1 MALFPTPE
9 PSLHPRELSYAIGRS
24 CGGIMVKA
32 LGARPILRLL
42 CRLISRKPQRKSGPV
57 LVSKT
62 LRKVQ
67 KTPVGEGDQT
77 GATDGFSNNI
87 PGR

>member
-1 MALFPTPE
+1 
-9 PSLHPRELSYAIGRS
+9 
-24 CGGIMVKA
+24 MVKI
-32 LGARPILRLL
+32 LGDPPIVRLL
-42 CRLISRKPQRKSGPV
+42 CRLISRKPQRTSGPV

-77 GATDGFSNNI
+77 GATDGFNNNI